1 MKRTIAL
8 LLALSLLLTGCI
20 ISDGTSYEKREN
32 LQLLLTRCDGEYI
45 GTENWNTI
53 YEFMPETELMD
64 GEFAIITADVTF
76 LTGGEAGYQQNVQI
90 DELKS
95 CEIVSAERAAM
106 FYEIPDITEE
116 DFSEGHRLLM
126 WQYGETLRHILFNR
140 EKYTVYQ
147 GCELM
152 GTYDTCETIGG
163 IRVLRR
169 NDTTTE
175 QITTGCGQGITACA
189 EYCVL
194 PQIGEEQ
201 DSGAQVSGT
210 TGGSYTGGG
219 ADITIGDKTAITVR
233 DRDGRT
239 VSPDD
244 ISCVMLPALD
254 GPLPYD
260 PYNVP
265 DGAWLLQEDVAWL
278 VKPSSGSARRYF
290 PEDELHGLK
299 ITCASTYY
307 QVYGGKSK
315 FNGCYA
321 EFEGSLSLK
330 GVIRVEQ
337 TDGTNSKKGD
347 IIFTYAEGSKIPEMN
362 FDDNPPDKINLG
374 NIDSYPVAITEGI
387 PRDGSSDFAEVT
399 ISGLKLQYII
409 DYRLRGGRTIDA
421 TLEKYAHRTF
431 LLLDKDGSEIPA
443 EEVTACYDNGEAVTY
458 DPETVGANTVI
469 EVDGRAWVGKESTV
483 KKDAVVRYKT
493 GDEVCGLTLTTA
505 KSLYGFNKGE
515 CVFLGGEAEYDGTL
529 SVMGD
534 IFVEA
539 KHEAL
544 GYVTNVYLD
553 VSDRSQFP
561 EMCYNKS
568 DSSRRI
574 TLGRFSAIPE
584 VLKAIIPQDG
594 SSIRVRADIT
604 GLRTAYYSNSDCGE
618 SGAWATLTEL
628 ISLEPITPE
637 EGSSAWKL
645 TEKTKLDLI
654 PLYDSVGTDIPID
667 VTKHP
672 DYDTVKE
679 WNEKHT
685 SIDYMLYLR
694 SQNYM
699 SRYISAIYLGTEKA
713 DFICTADYYFV
724 VDYYMDYDSLYRKMF
739 YVKDNKIIGYLD
751 EDMVQGL
758 TLYNG
763 VQDGK
768 LTAYKDDGLY
778 LLDTATDTL
787 TCLFEAED
795 ISVKF
800 SGAKHVIYTA
810 DGSDDLCIYYRD
822 TGKIHH
828 TDISAWR
835 GYGMWYTD
843 KDITYHEYNNSGNVT
858 ETHVYDL
865 DTHEDVIRP
874 SDIQSTTTRVTN
886 DEYYAERYADGETK
900 NTYIRI
906 VRLSDGKEKVF
917 DLSRMVIRLR
927 EEYLKNNNMPALAG
941 MIDGYLILHGEKM
954 FTLDYDSETIEPIST
969 PFAQYPSYYVRE
981 DMLITNSYD
990 YNGGAREISV
1000 FTLERLS

>member
-8 LLALSLLLTGCI
+8 LLMLSLLLTGCI
-20 ISDGTSYEKREN
+20 ISDGTSYEKSEN
-32 LQLLLTRCDGEYI
+32 LQLLLTRCDGEYL

-90 DELKS
+90 DKLKS

-106 FYEIPDITEE
+106 FYEIPDVTET
-116 DFSEGHRLLM
+116 DFSEGRRLLM

-147 GCELM
+147 GCELI

-163 IRVLRR
+163 VRVLRR

-175 QITTGCGQGITACA
+175 QITTGCGQGITACP

-194 PQIGEEQ
+194 PMIGEEQ
-201 DSGAQVSGT
+201 DSGSQ
-210 TGGSYTGGG
+210 TGGTSGGYTGGG
-219 ADITIGDKTAITVR
+219 ADITTGDRTAITVR

-244 ISCVMLPALD
+244 ISCMILPALD

-265 DGAWLLQEDVAWL
+265 DGAWLLQENVAWL
-278 VKPSSGSARRYF
+278 FNPTSRYPRRYF

-307 QVYGGKSK
+307 QVYDGESK

-337 TDGTNSKKGD
+337 TDGTFSKKGD

-374 NIDSYPVAITEGI
+374 NIDSYPLAVTEGI

-431 LLLDKDGSEIPA
+431 LLLDRDGSEIPA

-458 DPETVGANTVI
+458 DPETVGVNTVI
-469 EVDGRAWVGKESTV
+469 EVDGRAWIGKESV
-483 KKDAVVRYKT
+483 VRDNAVVRYKT
-493 GDEVCGLTLTTA
+493 GDEVCGLTLTKA

-529 SVMGD
+529 SVVGD

-553 VSDRSQFP
+553 VSERSQFP
-561 EMCYNKS
+561 EMCYDKS
-568 DSSRRI
+568 DSNRRI
-574 TLGRFSAIPE
+574 KLGRLSAIPE
-584 VLKAIIPQDG
+584 ALKAVIPQNG
-594 SSIRVRADIT
+594 SSIKVNALVT
-604 GLRTAYYSNSDCGE
+604 GLRTSYYNSTSHGE
-618 SGAWATLTEL
+618 NEVSATLAGLT
-628 ISLEPITPE
+628 SLDPITPE
-637 EGSSAWKL
+637 EGSGAWQLSEKL
-645 TEKTKLDLI
+645 CLDLI
-654 PLYDSVGTDIPID
+654 PLYESVGTDIPID

-672 DYDTVKE
+672 DYETVKE
-679 WNEKHT
+679 WIEDYT

-694 SQNYM
+694 SQNYLE
-699 SRYISAIYLGTEKA
+699 RYISVIYLGTERA
-713 DFICTADYYFV
+713 DFICTADYYFAEN
-724 VDYYMDYDSLYRKMF
+724 YYMDYVSLYRKMF
-739 YVKDNKIIGYLD
+739 YVKDNKIVGYLD

-758 TLYNG
+758 TFCKG
-763 VQDGK
+763 PQDGK

-787 TCLFEAED
+787 TRLFEAQG

-810 DGSDDLCIYYRD
+810 DGSDDLHIYYRD
-822 TGKIHH
+822 TGKRYQ
-828 TDISAWR
+828 TPISAWR
-835 GYGMWYTD
+835 GYGIWYTD
-843 KDITYHEYNNSGNVT
+843 KYITYHEYNDSGNVT

-865 DTHEDVIRP
+865 DTHEDVMRP
-874 SDIQSTTTRVTN
+874 SDYQSTTTRVTN
-886 DEYYAERYADGETK
+886 DEYYAERYVDGENK

-906 VRLSDGKEKVF
+906 VRLSDRKEKVF
-917 DLSRMVIRLR
+917 DLSKMAIRLR
-927 EEYLKNNNMPALAG
+927 EEYLKNNNIPALAG
-941 MIDGYLILHGEKM
+941 IVDGLLILDGAKM
-954 FTLDYDSETIEPIST
+954 FTLDYDSETIEPISA
-969 PFAQYPSYYVRE
+969 PSDEYPSCYAM
-981 DMLITNSYD
+981 DDLLITNSYD
-990 YNGGAREISV
+990 YNGEAREISV